1 MFFFFSS
8 YFTLCNTILIKMFSV
23 QSASSSSSSSAA
35 AAAASFEIERKKKKE
50 KQYYV
55 IPMVILDSIQY
66 YANGGG
72 LFGKLNYTDTTL
84 LSSLFVG
91 DIHTDNNGA
100 IDSYLGIFR
109 RLFDD
114 LNDEVIYD
122 DDDEGIELL
131 DNIRDIVV
139 ALESRKKA
147 IKEITFDVLQKHAF
161 ETVNC
166 GNF

>member
-1 MFFFFSS
+1 MF
-8 YFTLCNTILIKMFSV
+8 YV
-23 QSASSSSSSSAA
+23 QSASSIVAESSSL
-35 AAAASFEIERKKKKE
+35 EIKKE
-50 KQYYV
+50 KQKQKQYYV
-55 IPMVILDSIQY
+55 IPMHIMDSIQHY
-66 YANGGG
+66 TNGGG